1 MLPVPPVSVLV
12 PLLVSVPE
20 VLMPPVP
27 ESVSVPL
34 TRVIV
39 PVLLR
44 AVALLSVNVPSM
56 VMPPEVLEALVSA
69 PDVLSV
75 APLVIDT
82 VPPVALVRPL
92 LTVSVPAVT
101 SNAPELLVP
110 VAPPFNVLVPLLVSV
125 APLALLIPPVLVSL
139 NVPLTRVIVPVLL
152 RAVALLSVNVPS
164 MVMPPEVL
172 EALVSAPEVV
182 SVAPLAIDIVE
193 VAKLVRLPV
202 TDSVP
207 LATFSAP
214 PELLIP
220 PVPPASVLV
229 PVLVTVPEL
238 VIPPVPLVREPPE
251 SESVPPELTMTFSVP
266 PEFTAS
272 GSPLAITRV
281 TPLGIVIESKALAY
295 AAILLIVVTV

>member
-1 MLPVPPVSVLV
+1 MLSVAPLVIDTVPPVALVRALLTVSVPVVTSNAPELWVPAVLPPFSVLV

-44 AVALLSVNVPSM
+44 AVALLSVNAPSM

-101 SNAPELLVP
+101 LKC
-110 VAPPFNVLVPLLVSV
+110 
-125 APLALLIPPVLVSL
+125 
-139 NVPLTRVIVPVLL
+139 
-152 RAVALLSVNVPS
+152 PS
-164 MVMPPEVL
+164 CWCCPCRP
-172 EALVSAPEVV
+172 SAC
-182 SVAPLAIDIVE
+182 SC
-193 VAKLVRLPV
+193 RCW
-202 TDSVP
+202 
-207 LATFSAP
+207 
-214 PELLIP
+214 
-220 PVPPASVLV
+220 
-229 PVLVTVPEL
+229 
-238 VIPPVPLVREPPE
+238 
-251 SESVPPELTMTFSVP
+251 
-266 PEFTAS
+266 
-272 GSPLAITRV
+272 
-281 TPLGIVIESKALAY
+281 
-295 AAILLIVVTV
+295 